1 MLLLVTVKSARPF
14 VTFDNSFKMETMEN
28 TSESELAVTVASLTP
43 ILKLDKLQLRMLT
56 GGYSDLEPLPK
67 SRVGILLLADL
78 LERLAFLTPS
88 QRQTVLAHYKPD
100 LPATFPVWETLA
112 FADGN
117 WCTWTGQTGWL
128 DLTTGDVV
136 EALPAAPVETIGYNL
151 VTRYVRA
158 MAQLRKRTSDGE
170 KHPAGSMDQP

>member
-1 MLLLVTVKSARPF
+1 
-14 VTFDNSFKMETMEN
+14 METSKTQE
-28 TSESELAVTVASLTP
+28 TPVTLASLTP

-67 SRVGILLLADL
+67 SRVGVLLLADL

-88 QRQTVLAHYKPD
+88 QRQTVLAHYKHD

-117 WCTWTGQTGWL
+117 WCTWTGMTGWL
-128 DLTTGDVV
+128 DLTTGDLHP
-136 EALPAAPVETIGYNL
+136 ALPASPVETIGYNL
-151 VTRYVRA
+151 ITRYDRA
-158 MAQLRKRTSDGE
+158 MAQIRKRISDGE
-170 KHPAGSMDQP
+170 KHSARSVDQS